1 VSGIRGRFRQT
12 LRACFGLTCD
22 AVRLVRVVVG
32 LVVVAGVAVLGYWA
46 GRAALEPPSNPI
58 ASSPQ
63 TLSYVV
69 EAETV
74 GRSLNFAATAEWELT
89 PVGRNGAAGVV
100 TSVSVEPGSVVAAGD
115 PLYSVDLRP
124 VVVAQG
130 DVPMFRSLGLRDE
143 GPDVAQL
150 QELLSELGFYEGE
163 TDGSFGVSTRTA
175 VKAWQDS
182 VGVVDDGVVAR
193 GDVVFV
199 PLLPGRVVLADA
211 VTVGAPVS
219 GGEVSVFAVPEA
231 PDFRIRISPEQASL
245 VPLTAEVRVD
255 YADGIWDARITQVV
269 ESDINQLDLVLT
281 GADGDEVCGSEC
293 SDWVSLTDPTTFASE
308 IVVVPETT
316 GPGVPVA
323 GITTDAGN
331 NAFVTVPDGSQIP
344 VEVLASSNGIAVVD
358 GVDVGTEILI
368 PASG

>member
-1 VSGIRGRFRQT
+1 MFV
-12 LRACFGLTCD
+12 
-22 AVRLVRVVVG
+22 LV
-32 LVVVAGVAVLGYWA
+32 VVVAGVAGLGYWA

-58 ASSPQ
+58 ASAPQ
-63 TLSYVV
+63 SLSYVV
-69 EAETV
+69 EEETV

-89 PVGRNGAAGVV
+89 PVGRNGAGGVV
-100 TSVSVEPGSVVAAGD
+100 TSVDVEPGSLMAAGD
-115 PLYSVDLRP
+115 VLYSVDLRP
-124 VVVAQG
+124 VVVAEG

-143 GPDVAQL
+143 GPDVTQL
-150 QELLSELGFYEGE
+150 QKLLSALGFYDGE
-163 TDGSFGVSTRTA
+163 ADGSFGVSTRTA
-175 VKAWQDS
+175 VKAWQES
-182 VGVVDDGVVAR
+182 LGVDDDGEVAP

-231 PDFRIRISPEQASL
+231 PDFWIRISPEQASL
-245 VPLTAEVRVD
+245 VPLTAEVKVD
-255 YADGIWDARITQVV
+255 YADGVWDARIQQAM
-269 ESDINQLDLVLT
+269 ESDISQLDLVLI
-281 GADGDEVCGSEC
+281 GAEGSAVCGSDC
-293 SDWVSLTDPTTFASE
+293 ANWVSLTEPTTFAAE

-316 GPGVPVA
+316 GSGVPVA
-323 GITTDAGN
+323 GISTDAGN
-331 NAFVTVPDGSQIP
+331 QAFVTLSDGSQIA